1 MMAYPYVGH
10 WSNCGN
16 SSGPIVEFHMSR
28 IFHCR
33 HKQTT
38 STLKFVLSPHT
49 LGYHTLDGHTFSPIS
64 MTKGAVLITDHGLII
79 MSGT

>member
-16 SSGPIVEFHMSR
+16 CSGLIVKFHVLKILR
-28 IFHCR
+28 CH

-38 STLKFVLSPHT
+38 STLKFLLSPRT
-49 LGYHTLDGHTFSPIS
+49 LGSYTLDGHAFSTVS
-64 MTKGAVLITDHGLII
+64 MTKDAVLINGHGLII

>member
-1 MMAYPYVGH
+1 MMAYPYVSH

-16 SSGPIVEFHMSR
+16 CSGPIVECHALK
-28 IFHCR
+28 ILHC
-33 HKQTT
+33 HQTT

-49 LGYHTLDGHTFSPIS
+49 LVSYTLDGHTFSNVS